1 MGLILMKKSHIFWF
15 VVVLIA
21 NIRQVIQIVTDNYSP
36 DIIHILFTILG
47 PFVLIHEAKILL
59 DDIKQS
65 RQNKE
70 NE

>member
-1 MGLILMKKSHIFWF
+1 MKKSHIFWF

-21 NIRQVIQIVTDNYSP
+21 YIRQVIQIVTDNYSP

-47 PFVLIHEAKILL
+47 PFILIYKAKLLL

-70 NE
+70 NEW

>member
-1 MGLILMKKSHIFWF
+1 MKKSHIFWF

-21 NIRQVIQIVTDNYSP
+21 YIRQVIQIVTDNYSP
-36 DIIHILFTILG
+36 DIIYILFTILG
-47 PFVLIHEAKILL
+47 PFILIYKAKLLL

>member
-1 MGLILMKKSHIFWF
+1 MKKSHIFWF
-15 VVVLIA
+15 VLALIA

-36 DIIHILFTILG
+36 DIIHILFTILS
-47 PFVLIHEAKILL
+47 PFVLIYQAKLLL
-59 DDIKQS
+59 DDIKES